1 MSSNGI
7 GKNPLNDISRIY
19 LQQVAEKK
27 DDSYL
32 EPDMKK
38 RQKNNE
44 KARKDMEKM
53 GTSMKNP
60 HFEEKQHGWD
70 SGIVNSLA
78 DAYKGMQEERY
89 GASAQQAG
97 FQKIKDKESGGPGVG
112 KVRSDDEIK
121 KEKGGPAFLDRLAKA
136 KAKMNKE
143 ELELDENRRAA
154 RAAGGYKD
162 DSKKQTD
169 PSKAGF
175 TGVGN
180 MSIDQIRKMS
190 ARMDKEKKESYDPM
204 DDPDFDHDEAEKN
217 RGVSGKNNPKGGK
230 ALSKKKKMKEGLD
243 PVGKE
248 DGDVNNDGKKD
259 KTDKYLMNRRKA
271 IGKAIKGKMMKK
283 ESVQQV
289 TEGDGDPCWDSHKQ
303 VGMKKKGGKMVPNC
317 VPKIKTESFS
327 AWRNDLSE
335 IMTDDIDSKPIKEKK
350 VVNKIKINPKLGEA
364 IEDIGGSIV
373 EMVEVDEAVYG
384 GEPTAS
390 KDTRMTVTAAD
401 KKGNTPAYQKYKAG
415 HKGYKSADHMKEG
428 IRDTDPE
435 KGTAERK
442 ARLEKKRGMKMDD
455 HPQYKKEEVE
465 NVEEIYKGKHGQ
477 TEKQYQDSRSDA
489 GKMVSGDSK
498 MSGSKYAQGRR
509 TGSDAGPQPAGGS
522 KKPQSQGKMDSGS
535 RTDLTFRK
543 AALKKKANEEVEVD
557 EAMRPG
563 ERQRKVAAKMH
574 NPYTSSKTRTVAHNV
589 AVRGDVS
596 TGDPAIKSRGGGGV
610 KKDKGMGYGDRG
622 AGNKARRRAGDEP
635 MRGNRDPR
643 NEEFAVEDASMTTQ
657 ELQLQK
663 KKARIDR
670 MIAQKRQ
677 QDLSKKKSGDN
688 QPAKVMG
695 EGMGC
700 THTHKGKECPVHG
713 NEECPAL
720 TKEEASDAM
729 KDRRMERG
737 GVAGNVDYRR
747 PPTQP
752 NLAGKKKPAGGMS
765 ALEKVKANIR
775 AKHGKGAIM
784 DTKKK

>member
-1 MSSNGI
+1 
-7 GKNPLNDISRIY
+7 
-19 LQQVAEKK
+19 
-27 DDSYL
+27 
-32 EPDMKK
+32 
-38 RQKNNE
+38 
-44 KARKDMEKM
+44 
-53 GTSMKNP
+53 
-60 HFEEKQHGWD
+60 
-70 SGIVNSLA
+70 
-78 DAYKGMQEERY
+78 
-89 GASAQQAG
+89 
-97 FQKIKDKESGGPGVG
+97 
-112 KVRSDDEIK
+112 
-121 KEKGGPAFLDRLAKA
+121 
-136 KAKMNKE
+136 
-143 ELELDENRRAA
+143 
-154 RAAGGYKD
+154 
-162 DSKKQTD
+162 
-169 PSKAGF
+169 
-175 TGVGN
+175 
-180 MSIDQIRKMS
+180 
-190 ARMDKEKKESYDPM
+190 
-204 DDPDFDHDEAEKN
+204 
-217 RGVSGKNNPKGGK
+217 
-230 ALSKKKKMKEGLD
+230 
-243 PVGKE
+243 
-248 DGDVNNDGKKD
+248 
-259 KTDKYLMNRRKA
+259 
-271 IGKAIKGKMMKK
+271 
-283 ESVQQV
+283 
-289 TEGDGDPCWDSHKQ
+289 
-303 VGMKKKGGKMVPNC
+303 
-317 VPKIKTESFS
+317 
-327 AWRNDLSE
+327 
-335 IMTDDIDSKPIKEKK
+335 
-350 VVNKIKINPKLGEA
+350 
-364 IEDIGGSIV
+364 
-373 EMVEVDEAVYG
+373 
-384 GEPTAS
+384 
-390 KDTRMTVTAAD
+390 
-401 KKGNTPAYQKYKAG
+401 
-415 HKGYKSADHMKEG
+415 MKEG

-455 HPQYKKEEVE
+455 HPQYKKEEVEVDEAMSSYDRNRKRAAQRAADRNAARAAGKTGVVPGVGYVSPRKEKESYVDSAGTTRHKSGAKMEEVE

-543 AALKKKANEEVEVD
+543 AALKKKAAE
-557 EAMRPG
+557 M
-563 ERQRKVAAKMH
+563 K
-574 NPYTSSKTRTVAHNV
+574 
-589 AVRGDVS
+589 
-596 TGDPAIKSRGGGGV
+596 
-610 KKDKGMGYGDRG
+610 
-622 AGNKARRRAGDEP
+622 
-635 MRGNRDPR
+635 
-643 NEEFAVEDASMTTQ
+643 EDASMTTQ

-677 QDLSKKKSGDN
+677 QDLSKKKSGSD